1 MNKHFGW
8 LICLFTFFSLTI
20 ISWKPSGKIVIKCP
34 ESTSPAHQYF
44 EKYQSEIYNTANLQ
58 ASGLSAGVFKKA
70 LTGFINL
77 KSENKIPV
85 GSSILTII
93 DYTKS
98 SCEKRM
104 WIIDVLSKAV
114 ILNTLVAHGRGS
126 GDDLATQFSD
136 KVDSH
141 QSSLGFYLT
150 DNVYYG
156 KHGRSLKLD
165 GLDTGFNATAR
176 AREIVIHGAPY
187 VCEKLIT
194 LKGRLGRSYGCPAV
208 PLNLANKVIDN
219 IRNKTVIFING
230 TDENY
235 NSKYLD
241 EDIAAGFIQAD
252 NSTLEL
258 ANLIYN

>member
-1 MNKHFGW
+1 MNKHFSW
-8 LICLFTFFSLTI
+8 LLCLSIFLSLTI
-20 ISWKPSGKIVIKCP
+20 ISWKPSGKVAAKYP
-34 ESTSPAHQYF
+34 EGTLLAHWYF
-44 EKYQSEIYNTANLQ
+44 ERYQSEIYNTANLQ

-70 LTGFINL
+70 LTGFIDL
-77 KSENKIPV
+77 KSENKISA

-104 WIIDVLSKAV
+104 WIIDVTNKTV
-114 ILNTLVAHGRGS
+114 ILNTLVAHGQGS

-136 KVDSH
+136 NVDSH

-165 GLDTGFNATAR
+165 GLDSGFNASAR
-176 AREIVIHGAPY
+176 ARGIVIHGAPY

-208 PLNLANKVIDN
+208 PLSLANKVIDN
-219 IRNKTVIFING
+219 IKNKTVIYING
-230 TDENY
+230 TDESY

-241 EDIAAGFIQAD
+241 EDLAAGFIQAG
-252 NSTLEL
+252 NATVEL
-258 ANLIYN
+258 ANL